1 MKVIKIK
8 IFFIITILNIINI
21 LLRQIYKCE
30 DCKHSEYCKMEK
42 GKICKVFVPNYIN
55 LED

>member
-1 MKVIKIK
+1 MIKIK